1 MIAMIF
7 VLSQMGCSAS
17 GESGKVATQQGA
29 KQTETASK
37 GDRLAKAAP
46 ATITDVPTALSDMT
60 SKVKAYKQAIESD
73 QVEDAKKLA
82 DEIGSLWNAVKS
94 KLSADLAEGQQT
106 IHEDVSA
113 LMEETY
119 QELWDKERLI
129 LLDYKI
135 YQNLRDVRQAQED
148 QSTNN

>member
-1 MIAMIF
+1 
-7 VLSQMGCSAS
+7 MGCSAS
-17 GESGKVATQQGA
+17 GESGKAATTQQGA
-29 KQTETASK
+29 KQTETAPK

-46 ATITDVPTALSDMT
+46 AAITDVTTALSDMT

-73 QVEDAKKLA
+73 QADEAKKLA
-82 DEIGSLWNAVKS
+82 DEIGSLWNAVKP
-94 KLSADLAEGQQT
+94 KLPADQAEGQQT

-119 QELWDKERLI
+119 QEPWDKERLI

-135 YQNLRDVRQAQED
+135 YQSLRDVRQAQED